1 VHHRVSSLHRS
12 YVPRVNPACDVRR
25 LTISPYEAYIL
36 SRIDGVSSATELGL
50 ITGLGDD
57 LLPILQRLFTLG
69 ALTEAPP
76 GQAATSPPPPP
87 PSQTLPP
94 GPLLAAPQPLPP
106 SSGRRRPAVPQSE
119 LEEEVELP
127 PERRRQIL
135 ELYYSLDELTHY
147 ELLGV
152 EPNADK
158 KAIKDAYGH
167 LVKIVHTD
175 SYFGKKLGSYKSK
188 MEILFRRIT
197 EAEQTLTR
205 NQTRREYDAELA
217 RKPLRRTSG
226 VQAAKSLHNSINLPV
241 SKPSTIPPP
250 PPPPVITTTPATP
263 PPPPAS
269 SCPPPASP
277 SPAPFPREPVSSV
290 VRRSD
295 TPTSADERRRVLA
308 ARLSGKWSTKPPAG
322 ASPAP
327 PEAQAPHAAANARE
341 SLRRMAISHQIE
353 QQRGQLDRYL
363 RSAEECA
370 ARNDAVGAANA
381 YRLAASH
388 SPDDERIQVLLRE
401 WSAKAVI
408 AQAEQNLQNGSVAA
422 AQGRWSEAAQFFT
435 KAASGRPD
443 DPVVLAK
450 AAHALVQS
458 GGDLHLA
465 AELARRAVS
474 LCGGEARYRI
484 TLAEV
489 YLAAGLG
496 LNARRELAEA
506 ARIEPANP
514 KVKEL
519 LKGIG

>member
-1 VHHRVSSLHRS
+1 
-12 YVPRVNPACDVRR
+12 VRR

-57 LLPILQRLFTLG
+57 LLPILQRLFALG
-69 ALTEAPP
+69 ALAEGPP
-76 GQAATSPPPPP
+76 GPAVASPPPPP

-94 GPLLAAPQPLPP
+94 GPLLASPQPLPP
-106 SSGRRRPAVPQSE
+106 SSGRRRPVVPQSE
-119 LEEEVELP
+119 LDEEVELT

-152 EPNADK
+152 EPNAEK
-158 KAIKDAYGH
+158 KAIKDAYGQ
-167 LVKIVHTD
+167 LVKVVHTD

-217 RKPLRRTSG
+217 RKPPPRRTSG
-226 VQAAKSLHNSINLPV
+226 VHVATSLHNSINLPV

-250 PPPPVITTTPATP
+250 PPPPVITSAPATP
-263 PPPPAS
+263 PPPPVVPT
-269 SCPPPASP
+269 PPPSIP
-277 SPAPFPREPVSSV
+277 SPAPFPREPISSV

-295 TPTSADERRRVLA
+295 PPSGSDERRRALA
-308 ARLSGKWSTKPPAG
+308 SRLSGKWSVKPPADA

-327 PEAQAPHAAANARE
+327 PPEEPDPQAAINARE
-341 SLRRMAISHQIE
+341 SLRRMAISRQIE

-363 RSAEECA
+363 RTAEECA

-388 SPDDERIQVLLRE
+388 SPDDEQIQARLRE
-401 WSAKAVI
+401 WSAKAAT

-422 AQGRWSEAAQFFT
+422 AQGRWSEAALLLT
-435 KAASGRPD
+435 KAAAGRPD
-443 DPVVLAK
+443 DPAVLAK

-465 AELARRAVS
+465 AELARRAVG
-474 LCGGEARYRI
+474 LRGGEARYRI